1 MKKRFL
7 TITAIFFIAVIL
19 SSCTTNKDEE
29 TIIFGDIDYN
39 AETVEIKRPHNGHP
53 QGSIQ
58 GNNYL
63 NLLQGGYF
71 SENDEYYFYS
81 IEYNNDF
88 YLIKESKKSK
98 EKEKIFEGNVR
109 NLFVINDWIYGI
121 DNKQTSECMIAMDL
135 DGNNIFLSEPF
146 KQNIRTMMSDGEKIY
161 FTVDASNII
170 GSKLKTAIYSCNM
183 DFSNIQIE
191 KEAYDLLSQ
200 IDLIT
205 IDNGK
210 IFFSETNAAKDIDN
224 FVYIDDKKENY
235 PIIINGNYFANVE
248 SLKSVI
254 GNEYNILSI
263 NYSNNKIFAI
273 TENNNIYFIFKFN
286 LKDKTIQ
293 KEEISEQKNIYI
305 TSNEFICFDGK
316 YFHKMEGNIWN

>member
-1 MKKRFL
+1 MKKRLL

-19 SSCTTNKDEE
+19 SGCATNKDEE

-39 AETVEIKRPHNGHP
+39 AETVEIKRPHNGHS

-71 SENDEYYFYS
+71 AENDEYYFYS

-88 YLIKESKKSK
+88 YLIKQSKKSK

-121 DNKQTSECMIAMDL
+121 NNQQTSECMITMDL

-210 IFFSETNAAKDIDN
+210 IFFSETNSAKDIDN
-224 FVYIDDKKENY
+224 FVYVDDKKENY
-235 PIIINGNYFANVE
+235 PIIINGNYFANAE
-248 SLKSVI
+248 SLKNII

-273 TENNNIYFIFKFN
+273 AENNNVYFIFKFN
-286 LKDKTIQ
+286 LEDETIQ
-293 KEEISEQKNIYI
+293 KKEISEQENIYI
-305 TSNEFICFDGK
+305 TSNEFICYDGK
-316 YFHKMEGNIWN
+316 YFHKMEESIWN